1 MNNAVY
7 AKIMENLRNRIDIRL
22 VSNEK
27 DYLKWI
33 SKSRYISQ
41 KILENELVTI
51 CKVVTL
57 ILNKPAYFGMCILDL
72 SKVLMYEFHYDH
84 NKSKYEKK
92 VRTIIH

>member
-33 SKSRYISQ
+33 
-41 KILENELVTI
+41 
-51 CKVVTL
+51 
-57 ILNKPAYFGMCILDL
+57 
-72 SKVLMYEFHYDH
+72 
-84 NKSKYEKK
+84 
-92 VRTIIH
+92 